1 MCGGEDL
8 SEKQGLAV
16 NTFFD
21 VRGERGSDSCRT
33 GDSFGSIAEV
43 FHWRQFRGRVFVESG
58 VRRWPGSCFQ
68 KLAD

>member
-21 VRGERGSDSCRT
+21 VRGEREEVIHVGLETHSEALLRCFT
-33 GDSFGSIAEV
+33 GDSSGAE
-43 FHWRQFRGRVFVESG
+43 S
-58 VRRWPGSCFQ
+58 
-68 KLAD
+68 L